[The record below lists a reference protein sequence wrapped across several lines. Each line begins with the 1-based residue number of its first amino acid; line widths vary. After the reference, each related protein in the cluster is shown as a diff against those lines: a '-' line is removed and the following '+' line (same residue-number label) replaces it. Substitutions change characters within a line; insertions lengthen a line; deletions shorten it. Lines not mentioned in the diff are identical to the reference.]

1 MNFLTFINKDKGTVV
16 IKASDTMEELY
27 NEFFE
32 FYYKYQMTA
41 DWRLFKAFEAKY
53 GKMIKKI
60 SGVATCN
67 IENGDEFCEEF
78 GLALAKERFMK
89 TFEAYRAKMYE
100 MIIDNAVTFGAK
112 AVYRLERSYERKKD
126 RYDMIDELI
135 SDLRENN

>member
-1 MNFLTFINKDKGTVV
+1 MTKVILPEGNVVETEAGTV
-16 IKASDTMEELY
+16 EEILFRLGFNPY
-27 NEFFE
+27 EVLA
-32 FYYKYQMTA
+32 TA
-41 DWRLFKAFEAKY
+41 GGCLLL
-53 GKMIKKI
+53 
-60 SGVATCN
+60 
-67 IENGDEFCEEF
+67 GDEFCEEF

-100 MIIDNAVTFGAK
+100 MIIDSAVAFGAR